1 MFPFEASRTESVKM
15 QQSLFIRR
23 EPVKTSLAGKQMG
36 LTVLMKQEVVF
47 TLTLVKIPKVSN
59 PPKFQGQILT
69 EMIFSSAWGLS
80 STHQTVSG
88 IDCVFFLT
96 LVFCCF
102 NRPLDGADGA
112 PWAEHGKENQI
123 KNTQY

>member
-1 MFPFEASRTESVKM
+1 MSPFEASRTESVKM

-23 EPVKTSLAGKQMG
+23 KPAKTSLAGKQMG

-69 EMIFSSAWGLS
+69 EMIFSSAWGLP

-88 IDCVFFLT
+88 MTVFSFS
-96 LVFCCF
+96 
-102 NRPLDGADGA
+102 
-112 PWAEHGKENQI
+112 PWYFVALIGH
-123 KNTQY
+123 